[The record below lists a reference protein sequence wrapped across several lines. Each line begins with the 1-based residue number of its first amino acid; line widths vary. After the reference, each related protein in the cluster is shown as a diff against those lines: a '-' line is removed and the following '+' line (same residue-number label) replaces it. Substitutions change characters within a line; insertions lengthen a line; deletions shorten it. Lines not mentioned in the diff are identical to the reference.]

1 MHRFL
6 VTAVLVVSLGGL
18 AACGAAQKQHAKLQ
32 KEGEE
37 FRAELAE
44 LYVQKGAK
52 EAAVPLLQ
60 RILAEHPDD
69 SRSRVLYGVVL
80 RDLGLYPQAER
91 ELRHVVD
98 NADPRPDAHAALGI
112 LLDLT
117 GRHDEALEHHQAA
130 AKLAPG
136 DASYRNN
143 LGFSML
149 AAGDAEG
156 AIAPLEAALALDPA
170 LPQSYA
176 NLGFAYGRAGR
187 LDDAERTLKA
197 GLGEA
202 AALYDLALIHDELG
216 DAERADELRSEA
228 YAIDPDLRPIDEEA
242 P

>member
-6 VTAVLVVSLGGL
+6 VTAVLVVGL
-18 AACGAAQKQHAKLQ
+18 VACGGAQKQHAKLQ
-32 KEGEE
+32 KEGEQ

-44 LYVQKGAK
+44 LYVAKGAK

-60 RILAEHPDD
+60 RILSDHPDD
-69 SRSRVLYGVVL
+69 ARSRVLYGTVL

-98 NADPRPDAHAALGI
+98 NVDDRPDAHAALGI

-143 LGFSML
+143 LGFSLL

-156 AIAPLEAALALDPA
+156 AIPPLETALALDPG
-170 LPQSYA
+170 LPQSYT

-187 LDDAERTLKA
+187 LDDAERTLRA

-202 AALYDLALIHDELG
+202 AALHDLALIHEERGEL
-216 DAERADELRSEA
+216 DRADDLRAQA
-228 YAIDPDLRPIDEEA
+228 YALDPDLRPMSDEEA

>member
-1 MHRFL
+1 MRRSL
-6 VTAVLVVSLGGL
+6 VTLVLLV
-18 AACGAAQKQHAKLQ
+18 AAGCGAAQKQHAKLQ
-32 KEGEE
+32 QEGEQ

-44 LYVQKGAK
+44 LYVEKGALQ
-52 EAAVPLLQ
+52 AAVPLLQ

-69 SRSRVLYGVVL
+69 LRSRVLYGTVL

-91 ELRHVVD
+91 ELRYALEQD
-98 NADPRPDAHAALGI
+98 DDRADAHAALAI

-117 GRHDEALEHHQAA
+117 GRHDEALPSHQRA

-136 DASYRNN
+136 DASYQNN
-143 LGFSML
+143 LGFSL
-149 AAGDAEG
+149 LTAGDAEG
-156 AIAPLEAALALDPA
+156 AIAPLELALALDPA

-187 LDDAERTLKA
+187 LDDAERTFRA

-202 AALYDLALIHDELG
+202 AALYDLALIHDERGEL
-216 DAERADELRSEA
+216 ARADELRAEA
-228 YAIDPDLRPIDEEA
+228 YAIDPDLRPLEDEEVT